1 MMRRFA
7 LLVFALLFT
16 TNLFAQS
23 AATIRQN
30 LSNSFN
36 RITYWMDSESNSKD
50 DSLEQ
55 ANKNFQKLLLTYTS
69 KYPQM
74 LQAQF
79 NGIDG
84 LKVVTSADGLLRI
97 YSWDT
102 GTGGTMHFF
111 RDVVQ
116 YQSGKQTR
124 SSTLNNFNR
133 EGETGYSYEAIH
145 TLKTGS
151 QNYYLINYKGIYS
164 SKDVGEGIRIF
175 CIDNGVLDTEVKLI
189 KTQSGM
195 HNSINY
201 SYDFFS
207 VVDWKVR
214 PSILFNACTNE
225 LKIPLVNANQQVT
238 KNFITYKFTG
248 KYFEKVRL
256 K

>member
-16 TNLFAQS
+16 INLFAQS
-23 AATIRQN
+23 DATIRQQVG
-30 LSNSFN
+30 NSFS

-55 ANKNFQKLLLTYTS
+55 SNKNFQKLLLTYTG
-69 KYPQM
+69 KYSQT
-74 LQAQF
+74 LKQNF
-79 NGIDG
+79 DGIDG
-84 LKVVTSADGLLRI
+84 LKVVTSADGMLRI

-111 RDVVQ
+111 KDVVQ

-124 SSTLNNFNR
+124 SLTLNNFNR

-145 TLKTGS
+145 TLKTRNK
-151 QNYYLINYKGIYS
+151 NYYLINYKGIYS
-164 SKDVGEGIRIF
+164 SKDIGEGIRIF
-175 CIDNGVLDTEVKLI
+175 SIDNGGLNTEVKLI

-207 VVDWKVR
+207 IVNWKVR
-214 PSILFNACTNE
+214 PSILFNAGTNE
-225 LKIPLVNANQQVT
+225 IKIPLVNADQQVT
-238 KNFITYKFTG
+238 KNFITYKFNG
-248 KYFEKVRL
+248 KYFEKTGL

>member
-1 MMRRFA
+1 MKRFA

-16 TNLFAQS
+16 INLFAQS
-23 AATIRQN
+23 AANVRQHV
-30 LSNSFN
+30 SNSFN
-36 RITYWMDSESNSKD
+36 RITYWMDSESNVKD

-55 ANKNFQKLLLTYTS
+55 ANKNFQKLLLAYTS

-74 LQAQF
+74 IRVQF
-79 NGIDG
+79 NGING

-111 RDVVQ
+111 REVVQ
-116 YQSGKQTR
+116 YKSGTQTR
-124 SSTLNNFNR
+124 SLALNNFNK

-145 TLKTGS
+145 TLKTGNK
-151 QNYYLINYKGIYS
+151 NYYLVNYKGIYS
-164 SKDVGEGIRIF
+164 SKDIGEGIRIF

-214 PSILFNACTNE
+214 PSIQFNTGTNE
-225 LKIPLVNANQQVT
+225 VKIPLVNASQKVT

-248 KYFEKVRL
+248 KHFEKVRL
-256 K
+256 N